1 MLCSQFYIIKFK
13 DFMYQILYNAIMT
26 PDGTVLQ
33 SKSVHD
39 FVSHKDEVSE
49 ETYFVDGGFNYLKR
63 SVNKI
68 PATELSLTTD
78 DPHEVIRQRF
88 TWGTYGVDG
97 KQQKKYVKL
106 KDLTDKHI
114 SNILRT
120 QKQLPEFMQD
130 IFRIELCYRDYYY
143 LNVRTEGN
151 Y

>member
-1 MLCSQFYIIKFK
+1 MP
-13 DFMYQILYNAIMT
+13 QILYNAIMT
-26 PDGTVLQ
+26 PDGTILQ
-33 SKSVHD
+33 SKSIHD
-39 FVSHKDEVSE
+39 FVSYEDEVSGE
-49 ETYFVDGGFNYLKR
+49 VYFADGGLAYLKR
-63 SVNKI
+63 SVNKV

-78 DPHEVIRQRF
+78 DPHDVVRQRF

-120 QKQLPEFMQD
+120 QQQLPDFVQD
-130 IFRIELCYRDYYY
+130 LFRIELVYRDYYN
-143 LNVRTEGN
+143 LNIRTEGS